1 MDHICTSRI
10 VAPVYRDHIRTS
22 RIVALSVQGSIICTN
37 GTQAPVYRDHL
48 TDTHQ
53 RDTGSCVQGSFNR
66 HAPMGHR
73 LLCTGIA

>member
-1 MDHICTSRI
+1 MDHIRTSRI

-22 RIVALSVQGSIICTN
+22 RIV
-37 GTQAPVYRDHL
+37 APVYRDHL

-66 HAPMGHR
+66 HAPTGHR
-73 LLCTGIA
+73 LLCTGII